1 MSFEFSCGISNLNFI
16 AVILTDTVSTEEL
29 VMSYSEEE
37 LSQGLILVYLDV
49 ENLLKQD
56 FLALL
61 PLNLT
66 ETAKDIFQQSLEE
79 SQTMLKM
86 NQQKLTQLI
95 TSRVS
100 TKSCAY
106 LKQVSDIPRLYRRT
120 NRDIPTKACTYLTSL
135 LDPIEKFALNNGN
148 NEFSKHWLT
157 LIFTE
162 VSSKFLAQ
170 VGDILDS
177 VQKMEESLKRLRRV
191 RDKNSSEKNVQEKS
205 ALNISDDDKI
215 RLQLFVDVQ
224 TFGQAME
231 KLGVEKS
238 EDMSKLEMLVDEA
251 TKSCYSDYIEK
262 LNQQ

>member
-1 MSFEFSCGISNLNFI
+1 MPKVC
-16 AVILTDTVSTEEL
+16 VLTDTVSTEEL

-66 ETAKDIFQQSLEE
+66 DSAKDIFQQSLAE
-79 SQTMLKM
+79 SQTNLKM
-86 NQQKLTQLI
+86 NQQKLTRLI
-95 TSRVS
+95 VNRVS

-135 LDPIEKFALNNGN
+135 LDPIEKFAAN
-148 NEFSKHWLT
+148 NEKNEFLKHWLT
-157 LIFTE
+157 LMFAE

-191 RDKNSSEKNVQEKS
+191 RDKNSEKNVGGGQNEKP
-205 ALNISDDDKI
+205 LNISDDDKI

-224 TFGQAME
+224 TFGQALE
-231 KLGVEKS
+231 KLGVEKN
-238 EDMSKLEMLVDEA
+238 EDVGKLETLVNEA
-251 TKSCYSDYIEK
+251 TKSCYDDYLEK